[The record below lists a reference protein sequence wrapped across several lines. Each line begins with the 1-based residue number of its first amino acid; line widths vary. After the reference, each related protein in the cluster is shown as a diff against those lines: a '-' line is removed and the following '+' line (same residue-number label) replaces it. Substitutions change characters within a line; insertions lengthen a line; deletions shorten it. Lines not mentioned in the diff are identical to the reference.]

1 MIKRALPVMICILLT
16 VTCLVGCGSKKNEQ
30 TTVTTAQLIK
40 VLEDSKLSFATYQY
54 DGVAEKKNDDEKT
67 LYYVSYNGEVR
78 AGIEDFQ
85 QLTVEEDA
93 ESGKTIITIPEVK
106 VIDAHVVDGSLEFI
120 YEDKKYK
127 DTANYSEAQQ
137 LAQQDLEASVQE
149 DQERL
154 LEAAREN
161 AVSTIKALTEPL
173 VGSDSV
179 EIILSGV
186 TDDD

>member
-1 MIKRALPVMICILLT
+1 MFRRVLPFVICILLT
-16 VTCLVGCGSKKNEQ
+16 VTCLTGCGSKKNEQ
-30 TTVTTAQLIK
+30 ITVTSAQLIK
-40 VLEDSKLSFATYQY
+40 VLEDSNLSFATYQY
-54 DGVAEKKNDDEKT
+54 DGVAEKKNDDGKS

-85 QLTVEEDA
+85 QLTVEKD

-106 VIDAHVVDGSLEFI
+106 VTDARVVDGSLEFI
-120 YEDKKYK
+120 YADKKYK
-127 DTANYSEAQQ
+127 DTANYAEAQQ

-161 AVSTIKALTEPL
+161 AVSTIRAMTEPL
-173 VGSDSV
+173 IGSDSF
-179 EIILSGV
+179 EIVLSGV

>member
-1 MIKRALPVMICILLT
+1 MIRRVLPFVICILLT
-16 VTCLVGCGSKKNEQ
+16 VTCLAGCGSKKNEQ
-30 TTVTTAQLIK
+30 ITVTSAQLIK
-40 VLEDSKLSFATYQY
+40 VLEDSNLSFATYQY
-54 DGVAEKKNDDEKT
+54 DGVAEKKNDDGKS

-85 QLTVEEDA
+85 QLTVEKD

-106 VIDAHVVDGSLEFI
+106 VTDARVVDGSLEFI
-120 YEDKKYK
+120 YADKKYK

-161 AVSTIKALTEPL
+161 AVSTIRAMTEPL
-173 VGSDSV
+173 IGSDSF
-179 EIILSGV
+179 EIVLSGV